1 LLEREEERGRG
12 SFLFVFDPEQ
22 EYYFIFIFM
31 GVICEE
37 AWNHAAWILRRCGDQ
52 RRDQVVVIDW
62 DFLVLFVY

>member
-1 LLEREEERGRG
+1 MLEREEERGRG

-37 AWNHAAWILRRCGDQ
+37 AWNHAAWILWEMWGPEKRSGGGD
-52 RRDQVVVIDW
+52 
-62 DFLVLFVY
+62 